1 MKRYLPLILFVLVL
15 VLPFVVQR
23 FVRPAPPAARAE
35 GTIRL
40 TIMTSHNQDIRNEFA
55 RAFDRWHRQNYGK
68 AAELVYIAPGGGGEV
83 RRYLDA
89 MYAGQLRDGDVPAEF
104 NSDIDLVWGGGDF
117 FFDVE
122 IKRYLQPVSLR
133 AGLLEEAFPEVT
145 LAGVRLYDHNPP
157 KDGRP
162 SPVRWVGVCISSFG
176 IVYNPDVFG
185 ALGLESPQ
193 MWTDLADP
201 RLFGWVAMANPASSS
216 SAAVSY
222 SMVLQRAMADAEAV
236 FLAEHPD
243 FKEKSG
249 PDRMKNPE
257 YKAVVT
263 EGWRRGNGT
272 LLRIAANARYF
283 TDSGTQPPGDV
294 ANGEAAVGMAIDFYG
309 RVYEET
315 AGRDRLRFFEPR
327 AATAMNP
334 DPVAILLGVRG
345 EQYQLANRFIEF
357 LLTPEGQR
365 IWIQRPGS
373 PGGPTQRALR
383 RPPIRV
389 DLYPPKGDVTY
400 WTDPDLNPFTAAGGF
415 NLRREWDTL
424 FTDTRLM
431 WAAAWIDGREE
442 LRRAYRAVLAIPD
455 TTRREQ
461 LLDRLG
467 DFPMTFAELE
477 AISAERR
484 TVPAAH
490 QGEWRAAKR
499 VELARRFREHY
510 REVAELARSG
520 AALTLQP

>member
-1 MKRYLPLILFVLVL
+1 MMRYLPLVAFVLVL

-23 FVRPAPPAARAE
+23 FVRPAPPVARAE

-55 RAFDRWHRQNYGK
+55 RAFDRWHRERFGK

-83 RRYLDA
+83 RRYLEA
-89 MYAGQLRDGDVPAEF
+89 MYAGQLRDGNVPESF
-104 NSDIDLVWGGGDF
+104 KSDIDLVWGGGDF

-122 IKRYLQPVSLR
+122 IKRFLQPVDLPP
-133 AGLLEEAFPEVT
+133 ALLEEVFPEKT
-145 LAGVRLYDHNPP
+145 LAGVRLYDFSTD

-162 SPVRWVGVCISSFG
+162 GPIRWVGICISSFG
-176 IVYNPDVFG
+176 IVYNPNVYRS
-185 ALGLESPQ
+185 LGLPPPTTWS
-193 MWTDLADP
+193 DLADE

-222 SMVLQRAMADAEAV
+222 SMVLQRAMADVEEPLLKQRPE
-236 FLAEHPD
+236 LAAL
-243 FKEKSG
+243 SG
-249 PDRMKNPE
+249 PERMRDAG
-257 YKAVVT
+257 YKAAVA

-283 TDSGTQPPGDV
+283 TDSGTQPPNDV

-315 AGRDRLRFFEPR
+315 AGRDRLRFFEPP

-334 DPVAILLGVRG
+334 DPIAILLGVRG
-345 EQYQLANRFIEF
+345 EQYRLANRFIEF
-357 LLTPEGQR
+357 LLSKEGQR

-383 RPPIRV
+383 RPPIRR
-389 DLYPPKGDVTY
+389 DLYPPAGDVSD
-400 WTDPDLNPFTAAGGF
+400 WTDPELNPFESAGGF
-415 NLRREWDTL
+415 NIRREWDAL
-424 FTDTRLM
+424 FTDTRMM

-442 LRRAYRAVLAIPD
+442 LRRAYRAVLAVRD
-455 TTRREQ
+455 ERRRGE
-461 LLDRLG
+461 LMARLS
-467 DFPMTFAELE
+467 DFPMTYAELE
-477 AISAERR
+477 AVQAERR
-484 TVPAAH
+484 GVPGPRL
-490 QGEWRAAKR
+490 GEWRASKR

-510 REVAELARSG
+510 RAVWQAAREAGAVATR
-520 AALTLQP
+520 